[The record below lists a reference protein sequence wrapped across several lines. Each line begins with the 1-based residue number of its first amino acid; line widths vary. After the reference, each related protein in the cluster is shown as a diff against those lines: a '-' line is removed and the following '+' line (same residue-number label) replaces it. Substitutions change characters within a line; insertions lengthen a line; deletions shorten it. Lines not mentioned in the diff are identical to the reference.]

1 MTTVILS
8 MLLVA
13 YLNQTVEVGVE
24 GWQLITAIPDES
36 DTHRVMTA
44 LILVLLPSRCSWD
57 FFCQSHRYT
66 CAEISRVNI
75 ISFNVLK
82 AMCF

>member
-44 LILVLLPSRCSWD
+44 LILVV
-57 FFCQSHRYT
+57 F
-66 CAEISRVNI
+66 
-75 ISFNVLK
+75 VLV
-82 AMCF
+82 